1 MVNSP
6 TASAHSTAPDA
17 IGVLS
22 ASWRRSL
29 AARRASPRTIS
40 TYVTSVDQL
49 GAFLAAA
56 GMPTKVSAIRRE
68 HVEAFVTDLLAR
80 RAPTTAHNRYRGC
93 QAFFAWCLE
102 EGEVRESP
110 MVHMKPPRLPEAPP
124 PVLRDAE
131 LRAILAACERD
142 KAYDGRR
149 DEAILRCLMDTGA
162 RRAEVLGLRLAD
174 VDLDRGILSVTG
186 KGSRTRLVS
195 IGDLTIRAVDRY
207 LRARAKRDDAGEP
220 WMWLGRKGRLAETGM
235 AHLIRDR
242 ATEAGIVGR
251 VTPHSFRHAYAHS
264 MLSSG
269 MQESDLMAIA
279 GWKSRSML
287 TRYAASTRQERALKA
302 ARALSPVDRLAEPRR

>member
-1 MVNSP
+1 MMTSP
-6 TASAHSTAPDA
+6 TAGAHSTAPDDL
-17 IGVLS
+17 GVLS

-29 AARRASPRTIS
+29 AARHASPRTIS

-49 GAFLAAA
+49 AAFLTAA
-56 GMPTKVSAIRRE
+56 GMPTGVAGVRRE

-142 KAYDGRR
+142 KTYDGRR

-162 RRAEVLGLRLAD
+162 RRAEVLGLRRAD
-174 VDLDRGILSVTG
+174 VDLDRGVLTVTG

-207 LRARAKRDDAGEP
+207 LRVRAKRADAGEP

-235 AHLIRDR
+235 AQLIRAR
-242 ATEAGIVGR
+242 SAEAGIAGR

-302 ARALSPVDRLAEPRR
+302 ARALSPVDRLAEPKR